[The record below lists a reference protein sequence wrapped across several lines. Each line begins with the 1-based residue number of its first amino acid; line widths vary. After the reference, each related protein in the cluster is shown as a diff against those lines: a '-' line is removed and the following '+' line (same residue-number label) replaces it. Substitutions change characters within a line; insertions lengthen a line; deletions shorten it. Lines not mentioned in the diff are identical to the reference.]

1 MAKKILITC
10 TDSMMKQF
18 LEPHVLNLV
27 ENGYTVDV
35 VCSEVLNR
43 MAEVRNDIGG
53 RVRNLFQVHLRR
65 NPLSLSNYKGYKEL
79 KGILAGEHYDIIW
92 TNEPVMGV
100 MTRFAAKKT
109 RKTGTKVLY
118 MAHGF
123 HFYKGCPALNKLA
136 SPIEK
141 FMARYHD
148 ALVLI
153 NWEDYYW
160 AQKKLKT
167 KMIFHIDG
175 IGVDFERK
183 VITKDRETVRN
194 ELGVTDQEK
203 MILSVGELQKRKNH
217 EPMIRAI
224 AKLNR
229 QDIKYY
235 ICGIGYLE
243 EHLKQLV
250 CTLNLENQVF
260 FLGYRRDVADI
271 MNAADIFAHPSLRE
285 GLGIAPLEAMALEL
299 PLVAS
304 NIQGIP
310 DYVEDGVTGFMCGPM
325 DVDGY
330 KENLAK
336 LLDDE
341 KLRMEMG
348 ARNKE
353 CAQKYTIEKSKDAVL
368 AIIREVEGA

>member
-18 LEPHVLNLV
+18 LEPHVIHLV
-27 ENGYTVDV
+27 ENGYIVDV
-35 VCSEVLNR
+35 VCSEVLSR

-53 RVRNLFQVHLRR
+53 YVRNLYQVHLRR
-65 NPLSLSNYKGYKEL
+65 NPLLPSNYKGYKEL
-79 KGILAGEHYDIIW
+79 KEILTREHYDIIW

-100 MTRFAAKKT
+100 MTRLAAKKT
-109 RKTGTKVLY
+109 RKNGTKVLY

-123 HFYKGCPALNKLA
+123 HFYKGCPFLNKLV

-153 NWEDYYW
+153 NWEDYHW

-183 VITKDRETVRN
+183 VITKDRETVRH

-217 EPMIRAI
+217 EPVVHAI

-229 QDIKYY
+229 SDVKYF

-243 EHLKQLV
+243 EHLKKLV
-250 CTLNLENQVF
+250 NTLRLEKQVF
-260 FLGYRRDVADI
+260 FLGYRKDVADI
-271 MNAADIFAHPSLRE
+271 MNGADIFAHPSLRE
-285 GLGIAPLEAMALEL
+285 GLGIAPLEAMALGL

-304 NIQGIP
+304 NVQGIP
-310 DYVEDGVTGFMCGPM
+310 DYVEDGVTGFMCDPM

-330 KENLAK
+330 KENLVK

-341 KLRMEMG
+341 KLRTEMG
-348 ARNKE
+348 LRNKD
-353 CAQKYTIEKSKDAVL
+353 CARKYTIEKSKEAVL
-368 AIIREVEGA
+368 AIIQKVEGA